1 MSIRFNKIK
10 ALGVLTAVILVAVFG
25 YYISHKRVGAE
36 NNPEARVYR
45 NSGEE
50 STVFSVGEEGDL
62 DLRIFAEGIS
72 GTVNK
77 ADIAIVIDHSGSMDD
92 VIQGTGQTKLERA
105 KDFATDLVGQVYP
118 EGRTAVAIVWF
129 AGTVKPSNLTLIEE
143 DSDKNYLCDFVNA
156 GHTNIGG
163 TAVGKGVQEA
173 NDILVDGGR
182 EDAQKYIILLTDG
195 GENVSPYING
205 ELFADDA
212 NWIHNPS
219 ASVNAGSILEESIE
233 NSIKI
238 ISIYIN
244 VNEDPN
250 DLSVPVLPHAGIT
263 YGNAGLMRFLAAK
276 TNENQTLSITSWNTD
291 FGTIP
296 ELDNKYMYLFTSE
309 NIYDIYKFIEG
320 ADGAKLDTYIKLPSQ
335 VDFNGIV
342 SSGVDKGG
350 RAYRLG
356 FSNPTS
362 NSLLY
367 KMETSGIV
375 PVSYQCNDGEQSCIQ
390 NAVLR
395 GDGTYWIENNY
406 LDIKVKVKF
415 NEPGNF
421 DLLGNYINC
430 ETGPLQKISEDSKVD
445 YFDTRNDSETLYK
458 TLYFNALCVKVIK
471 TSPSIVKVSYE
482 SDPGDDLANPQAE
495 RKASFEAGDDVWIVL
510 EISNNSGVSLSDWKI
525 SDRVPDS
532 ISASLDY
539 WYYQGNY
546 KAKEGKVSLSGRE
559 VVFKGTD
566 SGDTGE
572 YIRQLSL
579 GKNYIKYRYKI

>member
-1 MSIRFNKIK
+1 MSIKFNKIK

-36 NNPEARVYR
+36 NNPEARIYR
-45 NSGEE
+45 DSGEE

-77 ADIAIVIDHSGSMDD
+77 ADIAIVMDASGSMEDT
-92 VIQGTGQTKLERA
+92 IQGTGQTKLERA
-105 KDFATDLVGQVYP
+105 KDFANDLVDQVSS
-118 EGRTAVAIVWF
+118 EDQTAVVVVWF
-129 AGTVKPSNLTLIEE
+129 DGTVKSSNLTSIED
-143 DSDKNYLCDFVNA
+143 DSDKDYLRNFIND
-156 GHTNIGG
+156 GHTQNA

-173 NDILVDGGR
+173 NNILVDGGR

-195 GENVSPYING
+195 GENRSPYVNNQ
-205 ELFADDA
+205 LFADDA
-212 NWIHNPS
+212 NWIDNPN
-219 ASVNAGSILEESIE
+219 APVNAGSILEESIE

-250 DLSVPVLPHAGIT
+250 DLSVPVLPHPGIV

-296 ELDNKYMYLFTSE
+296 ELDNKYMYLFKNK
-309 NIYDIYKFIEG
+309 NIYDIYRFIQG

-458 TLYFNALCVKVIK
+458 TLYFNALCIKVIK

-510 EISNNSGVSLSDWKI
+510 EISNNSGTSLSDWKI

-532 ISASLDY
+532 ISASSDY

-546 KAKEGKVSLSGRE
+546 EAKEGKVSLSGRE

-566 SGDTGE
+566 SGDMGE
-572 YIRQLSL
+572 YIGQLSL

>member
-1 MSIRFNKIK
+1 MSIKFNKIK

-36 NNPEARVYR
+36 NNPEARIYR
-45 NSGEE
+45 DSGEE

-77 ADIAIVIDHSGSMDD
+77 ADIAIVMDASGSMEDT
-92 VIQGTGQTKLERA
+92 IQGTGQTKLERA
-105 KDFATDLVGQVYP
+105 KDFANDLVDQVSS
-118 EGRTAVAIVWF
+118 EDQTAVVVVWF
-129 AGTVKPSNLTLIEE
+129 DGTVKSSNLTSIED
-143 DSDKNYLCDFVNA
+143 DSDKDYLRNFIND
-156 GHTNIGG
+156 GHTQNA

-173 NDILVDGGR
+173 NNILVDGGR

-195 GENVSPYING
+195 GENRSPYVNNQ
-205 ELFADDA
+205 LFADDA
-212 NWIHNPS
+212 NWIDNPN
-219 ASVNAGSILEESIE
+219 APVNAGSILEESIE

-250 DLSVPVLPHAGIT
+250 DLSVPVLPHPGIV

-296 ELDNKYMYLFTSE
+296 ELDNKYMYLFKNK
-309 NIYDIYKFIEG
+309 NIYDIYRFIQG

-458 TLYFNALCVKVIK
+458 TLYFNALCIKVIK

-510 EISNNSGVSLSDWKI
+510 EISNNSGTSLSDWKI

-546 KAKEGKVSLSGRE
+546 KAKEGKVSLSGKE